1 MVEEKRERLKFAYL
15 PLGLIDVSLSNVR
28 KSNLEE
34 GIDELANSIREIGV
48 QQPVMVFKKGERY
61 ELIIGQRRLL
71 ACQKAGL
78 TEIPAVITKV
88 TDRTQV
94 TIKSFSENIYRRD
107 LDYRDK
113 MQAALELREKL
124 KSIDNVAKCLGV
136 SSQTV
141 RNYLGYAA
149 VPEEIKTMVADKKF
163 SASLAMRIVQGIPDE
178 KLALKVAQEIKDM
191 PRSKQKNLIVD
202 VAIENPHEKKIGKL
216 VKTAQKISQM
226 KKITIYVTQKV
237 YDAICNAA
245 KEYEGETQ
253 MVVKEAVEELLTE
266 RNFLR

>member
-1 MVEEKRERLKFAYL
+1 MAEEKRGKLKFDYL
-15 PLGLIDVSLSNVR
+15 PLGLIDVSISNVR

-136 SSQTV
+136 SPQTIK
-141 RNYLGYAA
+141 NYLGYTA
-149 VPEEIKTMVADKKF
+149 VPDEIKKMVDEREI
-163 SASLAMRIVQGIPDE
+163 SASTAMNIVRNIPDE
-178 KLALKVAQEIKDM
+178 KMAVKIAKQIREI
-191 PRSKQKNLIVD
+191 PRSEDKNLFID
-202 VAIENPHEKKIGKL
+202 IAKENPQKPVQRIRKMFKQHKEMGK
-216 VKTAQKISQM
+216 V
-226 KKITIYVTQKV
+226 TIHVTQRV
-237 YDAICNAA
+237 YDAILKASREYNSN
-245 KEYEGETQ
+245 KEGI
-253 MVVKEAVEELLTE
+253 VKEAVEEWLE
-266 RNFLR
+266 KKGFIR